1 MSLNLEL
8 NKGNTLE
15 RDRVVKFAR
24 LSATDMISATI
35 FGTMKELFLFFSS
48 ASRPTFQRSGLKPMS
63 NAKPYLFG
71 TVLGASAMY
80 VALQYHVV
88 HSHDGFQ
95 MVPRT
100 PQHSVGLAYA
110 DVRSWTPSQWTDR
123 PELARALMA
132 HGSSD
137 LISQS
142 VATSLA
148 DSVAEENSTLDQLR
162 SFLSKPASDTA
173 GGASAGLLQIP
184 ETSRPAL
191 NGDSGSSDELNPL
204 PFPRDAKKPELGDPF
219 AVAQSTD
226 KTIDSG
232 SADSAVTRDSAAPSK
247 PPGSSRFSAADII
260 EGLRSDAGSP
270 VDSFNAAGSATNKVV
285 NSNDKAAAKPSST
298 SQFTQAMEDQIFG
311 SPAPATK
318 SSGSTKQAA
327 ADVSQSMF
335 EEVSSQLESRAQAA
349 LNRAQSAATEKAGSV
364 LSDGA
369 ASSQN
374 YLRQRVE
381 QAAPEAVKSLIPGST
396 NAPADKATKTGSTL
410 LDQFDPFLE

>member
-1 MSLNLEL
+1 
-8 NKGNTLE
+8 
-15 RDRVVKFAR
+15 
-24 LSATDMISATI
+24 
-35 FGTMKELFLFFSS
+35 
-48 ASRPTFQRSGLKPMS
+48 MS

-80 VALQYHVV
+80 IALQYHVV

-110 DVRSWTPSQWTDR
+110 DVRNWTPSQWTDR

-162 SFLSKPASDTA
+162 SFLSKPAQDSA
-173 GGASAGLLQIP
+173 GGTAAGLLQIP
-184 ETSRPAL
+184 GTSRQPL
-191 NGDSGSSDELNPL
+191 NVDSDASDELDPL
-204 PFPRDAKKPELGDPF
+204 PFPRDAKKPELADPF
-219 AVAQSTD
+219 QVAQSAD
-226 KTIDSG
+226 RTINPG
-232 SADSAVTRDSAAPSK
+232 SINPGPIDSAAVPPT
-247 PPGSSRFSAADII
+247 PPGQSRFSAADII
-260 EGLRSDAGSP
+260 EGLRSDTGSP
-270 VDSFNAAGSATNKVV
+270 IDSFSSNDRANNARV
-285 NSNDKAAAKPSST
+285 NSNGTSAAKPTST
-298 SQFTQAMEDQIFG
+298 SLFTQAMEDRMFG

-318 SSGSTKQAA
+318 STATPKPAA
-327 ADVSQSMF
+327 SDASQSMF
-335 EEVSSQLESRAQAA
+335 EEVSTQLESRAQAA
-349 LNRAQSAATEKAGSV
+349 LNRAQSAAVEKAGNV

-381 QAAPEAVKSLIPGST
+381 QAAPEIVKSLIQSST
-396 NAPADKATKTGSTL
+396 NGSAEKAPQTSGSL

>member
-1 MSLNLEL
+1 
-8 NKGNTLE
+8 
-15 RDRVVKFAR
+15 
-24 LSATDMISATI
+24 
-35 FGTMKELFLFFSS
+35 
-48 ASRPTFQRSGLKPMS
+48 MS

-88 HSHDGFQ
+88 HSHVGFQ

-110 DVRSWTPSQWTDR
+110 DIRSWTPSQWTDR

-162 SFLSKPASDTA
+162 TFLSKPASDTA
-173 GGASAGLLQIP
+173 GGTAAGLLQIP
-184 ETSRPAL
+184 GTSNQPL
-191 NGDSGSSDELNPL
+191 NVDSGASDELNPL
-204 PFPRDAKKPELGDPF
+204 PFPRDAKKPELADPF
-219 AVAQSTD
+219 EVAQSKD
-226 KTIDSG
+226 RTIDS
-232 SADSAVTRDSAAPSK
+232 SLNDSAAPRTT
-247 PPGSSRFSAADII
+247 PPGASTFSAADVI
-260 EGLRSDAGSP
+260 EGLRNDAANL
-270 VDSFNAAGSATNKVV
+270 VDSFNSAGGATNTGVS
-285 NSNDKAAAKPSST
+285 SNGTADTKPSST
-298 SQFTQAMEDQIFG
+298 SQFTQAMEDRMFG
-311 SPAPATK
+311 NPAPATK
-318 SSGSTKQAA
+318 ATGTPKPAA
-327 ADVSQSMF
+327 TDASQSMF

-364 LSDGA
+364 VKDGA

-374 YLRQRVE
+374 YVRQRIE
-381 QAAPEAVKSLIPGST
+381 QAAPEAVKSLIQNGAGGS
-396 NAPADKATKTGSTL
+396 AEKAAESGGSL

>member
-1 MSLNLEL
+1 
-8 NKGNTLE
+8 
-15 RDRVVKFAR
+15 
-24 LSATDMISATI
+24 
-35 FGTMKELFLFFSS
+35 
-48 ASRPTFQRSGLKPMS
+48 MS

-71 TVLGASAMY
+71 TLLGASAMY

-110 DVRSWTPSQWTDR
+110 DVRNWTPSQWTDR

-162 SFLSKPASDTA
+162 SFLNKPATDTA
-173 GGASAGLLQIP
+173 VGSAGLLQSLGTTRQP
-184 ETSRPAL
+184 L
-191 NGDSGSSDELNPL
+191 NADSGSADELNPL
-204 PFPRDAKKPELGDPF
+204 PFPRDAKKPVLADPF
-219 AVAQSTD
+219 SPQVALSEDRAITSDSTGTVAVPST
-226 KTIDSG
+226 S
-232 SADSAVTRDSAAPSK
+232 
-247 PPGSSRFSAADII
+247 PGASRFSAADII
-260 EGLRSDAGSP
+260 EDIRRDAGSP
-270 VDSFNAAGSATNKVV
+270 VDSFNNTAKATTAGTS
-285 NSNDKAAAKPSST
+285 SNGTAVSKPSST
-298 SQFTQAMEDQIFG
+298 SQFTQAMEDQMFG
-311 SPAPATK
+311 GSAPATK
-318 SSGSTKQAA
+318 SAGSPKPATSDA
-327 ADVSQSMF
+327 SQSIF

-364 LSDGA
+364 LKDGA

-381 QAAPEAVKSLIPGST
+381 QAAPEAVKSLIQDGAKGTAEKST
-396 NAPADKATKTGSTL
+396 ETGGTL

>member
-1 MSLNLEL
+1 
-8 NKGNTLE
+8 
-15 RDRVVKFAR
+15 
-24 LSATDMISATI
+24 
-35 FGTMKELFLFFSS
+35 
-48 ASRPTFQRSGLKPMS
+48 MS

-88 HSHDGFQ
+88 HSHVGFQ

-110 DVRSWTPSQWTDR
+110 DIRSWTPSQWTDR

-162 SFLSKPASDTA
+162 TFLSKPASDTA
-173 GGASAGLLQIP
+173 GGTAAGLLQIP
-184 ETSRPAL
+184 GTTGQPL
-191 NGDSGSSDELNPL
+191 NVDSGSSDELNPL
-204 PFPRDAKKPELGDPF
+204 PFPRDAKKPQLADPF
-219 AVAQSTD
+219 AVAQSKD
-226 KTIDSG
+226 RTIDS
-232 SADSAVTRDSAAPSK
+232 SATDSAAVPSN
-247 PPGSSRFSAADII
+247 PPGASRFSAADII
-260 EGLRSDAGSP
+260 EGLRNDAGSP
-270 VDSFNAAGSATNKVV
+270 VDSFNSASGATNTGVI
-285 NSNDKAAAKPSST
+285 SNGTTAARPSST
-298 SQFTQAMEDQIFG
+298 SQFTQAMEDRMFG
-311 SPAPATK
+311 NPAPAKK
-318 SSGSTKQAA
+318 STGTPKPAA
-327 ADVSQSMF
+327 SDASQSMF

-364 LSDGA
+364 LKDGA

-374 YLRQRVE
+374 YMRQQIE
-381 QAAPEAVKSLIPGST
+381 QAAPDAVKSLIPGST
-396 NAPADKATKTGSTL
+396 SPPAEKATQTGGSL